1 MSTRNNVPLA
11 ISLFIVAVSL
21 NAIKDGIAKLLSAEI
36 TPITIL
42 SIQYMFLVVI
52 LSVPIGL
59 YFGKKELIPPKIW
72 LQILRSFSACLG
84 IGFYYWSVSFIHIA
98 DAIAVVFV
106 SPLIVTALSP
116 WLLGERPLGFRRII
130 AVLVGFSGV
139 VVILQPSLAGETPGY
154 LIALCSGLFISFFY
168 LLNRKLAPESPLIC
182 GVFHISICSSF
193 LLLPLLF
200 FFSSPISP
208 SQLPY
213 LSYFAVFSALGQIG
227 MIAAFRLAAANIVS
241 PFVYFQIIAATFVG
255 YYLFGAVPN
264 KMTWIGIFIIT
275 GAGIYIALREIK
287 LEQKNLK

>member
-1 MSTRNNVPLA
+1 
-11 ISLFIVAVSL
+11 
-21 NAIKDGIAKLLSAEI
+21 
-36 TPITIL
+36 
-42 SIQYMFLVVI
+42 MFLVVI

-59 YFGKKELIPPKIW
+59 YFGKRELIPPKIW

-139 VVILQPSLAGETPGY
+139 IIILQPSLAGETPGY
-154 LIALCSGLFISFFY
+154 LHSIMFRVIYLFFLSFESKISTRKSTYLRSFSYLSLFIFF
-168 LLNRKLAPESPLIC
+168 
-182 GVFHISICSSF
+182 
-193 LLLPLLF
+193 LLPLLF
-200 FFSSPISP
+200 FFSSPITQ

-213 LSYFAVFSALGQIG
+213 LSCFAIFSAIGQIG

-264 KMTWIGIFIIT
+264 KMTWFGIFIIT
-275 GAGIYIALREIK
+275 G
-287 LEQKNLK
+287 